1 MGILIAVLISIIV
14 AALIVVILMLFKSS
28 GSKTKKEGKLT
39 SSIQKRG
46 SSAVVKEL
54 EKKLLHDPH
63 NINVLG
69 DLGKIFFEMENW
81 EKVWAV
87 YKSLYSLAPVNSEVN
102 SAFCTQR
109 MGIAAYKLG
118 KYDEAINSF
127 LLSGKENP
135 DSFDTNYYL
144 GLSFYNKE
152 IYDK

>member
-28 GSKTKKEGKLT
+28 GSKNKKEGKLT

-87 YKSLYSLAPVNSEVN
+87 YKSLYSLA
-102 SAFCTQR
+102 
-109 MGIAAYKLG
+109 
-118 KYDEAINSF
+118 
-127 LLSGKENP
+127 LLSCK
-135 DSFDTNYYL
+135 S
-144 GLSFYNKE
+144 
-152 IYDK
+152 